1 MSPPGIA
8 LVTGSSRG
16 IGRACA
22 LELAA
27 AGYDLAVNYV
37 RSKEAA
43 AEVVAEASQVHGRR
57 AFAVQADIGKSGD
70 RERMLT
76 EIREQFGRID
86 LLVNNAGVAP
96 RERRDLLD
104 VTEDSFDSVL
114 ETNLKG
120 AFFLAQAV
128 ARWMIEIRAEEPEQP
143 LSIINISSVSEY
155 APSIARAEY
164 CIAKAGLGM
173 LTKLLSVRLAEH
185 RIRVNAV
192 RPGLIA
198 TDMTEKV
205 KGKYDQ
211 LIADGITPLKRWG
224 TGAGIAR
231 AVRSL
236 ASVDF
241 DFATGTAVDVDGGF
255 HLRIL

>member
-1 MSPPGIA
+1 MDSRGVA
-8 LVTGSSRG
+8 LITGSSRG
-16 IGRACA
+16 IGKACA
-22 LELAA
+22 LELAS
-27 AGYDLAVNYV
+27 AGYDIAVNYV
-37 RSKEAA
+37 RSQDAA
-43 AEVVAEASQVHGRR
+43 DEVVAKIKAMGRR
-57 AFAVQADIGKSGD
+57 SYPVQADIGSGDD
-70 RERMLT
+70 RERMLA
-76 EIREQFGRID
+76 EIREQLGRID

-96 RERRDLLD
+96 RVRRDLLE
-104 VTEDSFDSVL
+104 VSEESYDSVL

-128 ARWMIEIRAEEPEQP
+128 ALWMIQIRAEEPEQP

-155 APSIARAEY
+155 APSVARAEY

-173 LTKLLSVRLAEH
+173 LTKLLGVRLAEH

-211 LIADGITPLKRWG
+211 LIAGGITPLRRWG
-224 TGAGIAR
+224 TGEDIAR
-231 AVRSL
+231 AVRAL
-236 ASVDF
+236 AGADF
-241 DFATGTAVDVDGGF
+241 DFATGASVDVDGGF
-255 HLRIL
+255 HIRTL